1 MTDAAQA
8 ATEVVGIGSC
18 TVDYFALVPRL
29 LGPEEKINCSR
40 LEIHA
45 GGVTANNLTQVARLG
60 AKSGWLGLLGDDDN
74 GRIIQKAF
82 LEDGMDISGI
92 ETVKGELS
100 ALTWIPVD
108 AEGERCIYM
117 FPNVTGKISVH
128 QVLTRFAPHIKAA
141 KHFHTEASQ
150 LPLTPVREAMQ
161 VAREAGVRV
170 IFDLDVSPNFFCQCN
185 LGTQEELAASLKFV
199 DVLKP
204 CKAAAL
210 EFTGEDDRER
220 MAQKL
225 LQMGPSVVAITMG
238 TNGCLLASKDR
249 VVHVPAFSV
258 KAVDTTGAG
267 DSFMGGLSYGLL
279 QKWDLERVGAF
290 ANACAALCC
299 TKVGARAMSKYNEVV
314 SFIREQR
321 PAVAATM

>member
-1 MTDAAQA
+1 MTNAVQR

-29 LGPEEKINCSR
+29 LGPEEKMNCSR

-82 LEDGMDISGI
+82 LEDGMDTSGI

-117 FPNVTGKISVH
+117 FPNVTGKITVH

-150 LPLTPVREAMQ
+150 LPLTPVEQAMKL
-161 VAREAGVRV
+161 AREAGVRV

-185 LGTQEELAASLKFV
+185 LGTQEELVAALKFV

-210 EFTGEDDRER
+210 EFTGEEDRER
-220 MAQKL
+220 MARKL
-225 LQMGPSVVAITMG
+225 LQMGPSLVAITMG
-238 TNGCLLASKDR
+238 ANGCLLASKEKI
-249 VVHVPAFSV
+249 VHVPAFSV
-258 KAVDTTGAG
+258 KPVDTTGAG
-267 DSFMGGLSYGLL
+267 DAFMGGLSYGLL

-299 TKVGARAMSKYNEVV
+299 MKVGARAMSRYDEVI

-321 PAVAATM
+321 PAVAASM

>member
-1 MTDAAQA
+1 MTEASHSSA
-8 ATEVVGIGSC
+8 EVVGIGSC

-82 LEDGMDISGI
+82 LDDSMDISGI
-92 ETVKGELS
+92 EVVKGELS

-117 FPNVTGKISVH
+117 FPNITGKISVH

-150 LPLTPVREAMQ
+150 LPLPPVRQAMQ
-161 VAREAGVRV
+161 LAREAGVRV

-185 LGTQEELAASLKFV
+185 LGTQEDLAAALKFV

-210 EFTGEDDRER
+210 EFTGEEDRER

-225 LQMGPSVVAITMG
+225 LQMGPSIVAITMG
-238 TNGCLLASKDR
+238 ANGCLLASKETI
-249 VVHVPAFSV
+249 VHVPAFTV
-258 KAVDTTGAG
+258 KPVDTTGAG
-267 DSFMGGLSYGLL
+267 DAFMGGLSFGLL
-279 QKWDLERVGAF
+279 QKWDLEHVGAF

-299 TKVGARAMSKYNEVV
+299 TKVGARAMSKYSEVV

-321 PAVAATM
+321 PAVAAAM

>member
-1 MTDAAQA
+1 MTDAQ
-8 ATEVVGIGSC
+8 VVGIGSC
-18 TVDYFALVPRL
+18 TVDFFALVPRL
-29 LGPEEKINCSR
+29 LGPEEKTNAKR

-60 AKSGWLGLLGDDDN
+60 ATAGWLGLLGDDDN
-74 GRIIQKAF
+74 GRIIEKAF
-82 LEDGMDISGI
+82 LDDGMDISGI
-92 ETVKGELS
+92 EVVKGELS
-100 ALTWIPVD
+100 SLTWIPVD

-128 QVLTRFAPHIKAA
+128 QVHTRFAPHIKKA

-150 LPLTPVREAMQ
+150 LPLLPLREAMQ
-161 VAREAGVRV
+161 VARDGGVRV
-170 IFDLDVSPNFFCQCN
+170 LFDLDVSPNFFCQCN
-185 LGTQEELAASLKFV
+185 LGTQDELAAALKFV

-210 EFTGEDDRER
+210 EFTGEEDRER
-220 MAQKL
+220 MARKL
-225 LQMGPSVVAITMG
+225 LKMGPSIVAITMG
-238 TNGCLLASKDR
+238 ANGCLLASKDQI
-249 VVHVPAFSV
+249 VHVPAFTV
-258 KAVDTTGAG
+258 KPVDTTGAG
-267 DSFMGGLSYGLL
+267 DAFMGGLSYGLL

-299 TKVGARAMSKYNEVV
+299 TKVGARAMSRYNEVV

-321 PAVAATM
+321 PAAAATM